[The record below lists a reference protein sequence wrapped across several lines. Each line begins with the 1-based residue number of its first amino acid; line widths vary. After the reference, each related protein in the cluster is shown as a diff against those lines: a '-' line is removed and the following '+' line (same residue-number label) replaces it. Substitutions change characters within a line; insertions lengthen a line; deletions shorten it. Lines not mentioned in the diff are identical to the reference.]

1 MDWLTVLV
9 ATAHRRLRLRRMLI
23 AIERHPEL
31 LEKDDMA
38 TPFLQGLTKAM
49 DMLEHDL
56 EEGAK
61 GLTAKIEGVG
71 ARGKAAIGKGHARID
86 GVASRVA
93 EVDKFVTAIEGSN
106 GGETLGNSSD
116 SSGEESSKQPEQ
128 LTVNGVSK
136 TV

>member
-1 MDWLTVLV
+1 
-9 ATAHRRLRLRRMLI
+9 
-23 AIERHPEL
+23 
-31 LEKDDMA
+31 MA
-38 TPFLQGLTKAM
+38 TPYLQGLTKAM

-56 EEGAK
+56 KEGAK
-61 GLTAKIEGVG
+61 GLMTKIESISS
-71 ARGKAAIGKGHARID
+71 RGKSAMAKGHTRLD

-106 GGETLGNSSD
+106 GGETLGNSSG
-116 SSGEESSKQPEQ
+116 SSGEQASQQQPDASGEASAKPEE

>member
-1 MDWLTVLV
+1 MDDLTFLV
-9 ATAHRRLRLRRMLI
+9 ASAQLKLRIERLS
-23 AIERHPEL
+23 RHPEL
-31 LEKDDMA
+31 WRNDKMA

-56 EEGAK
+56 EEDAK
-61 GLTAKIEGVG
+61 GLTTKIQSVG
-71 ARGKAAIGKGHARID
+71 ARGKAAFAKGHARVD

-106 GGETLGNSSD
+106 GGEALGNSSG
-116 SSGEESSKQPEQ
+116 SSAEESSQKSEEKPEE

-136 TV
+136 TL

>member
-1 MDWLTVLV
+1 MDQLTFLV
-9 ATAHRRLRLRRMLI
+9 ASAQLKLRIERLS
-23 AIERHPEL
+23 RHPEL
-31 LEKDDMA
+31 WRDDKMA

-106 GGETLGNSSD
+106 GGETLGNSSG
-116 SSGEESSKQPEQ
+116 SSGEASSEKPEE